1 MPPLVV
7 LDRMVAEAP
16 GRSDPPEDQRRPLQ
30 EITHDLAFEPGS
42 WTAERAERVR
52 QLFDGLAGEW
62 HTRGGDERS
71 QPIRD
76 GLRRGGIPT
85 GGTCLELG
93 SGTGLWTPIV
103 AAHFART
110 VSTDLAPAMLRLSPR
125 ADSSLVL
132 ADASRLPFCDGA
144 FDAAVCVN
152 MFLFPAE
159 YRRVLGPTGSLLF
172 VSTNGARTPIYLPP
186 TDVVTAMG
194 TGFVGTSAEACWGT
208 WTVATRRGGRA
219 ER

>member
-7 LDRMVAEAP
+7 LETIVPEAP
-16 GRSDPPEDQRRPLQ
+16 GRADPPEDQRRPLQ
-30 EITHDLAFEPGS
+30 AITHDLAFEPGS
-42 WTAERAERVR
+42 WTPERAGRVR
-52 QLFDGLAGEW
+52 ELFDGLAGEW

-76 GLRRGGIPT
+76 GLRRGGIRT
-85 GGTCLELG
+85 GGVCLELG
-93 SGTGLWTPIV
+93 SGTGLWTTVV

-110 VSTDLAPAMLRLSPR
+110 VSADFAPEMLKLSPR
-125 ADSSLVL
+125 AESSLVL
-132 ADASRLPFCDGA
+132 ADATQLPFRDGS

-172 VSTNGARTPIYLPP
+172 VSTNGARTPIYLSP
-186 TDVVTAMG
+186 TDVLAAMG
-194 TGFVGTSAEACWGT
+194 TDFAGTSAEACWGT
-208 WTVATRRGGRA
+208 WTVATRRGG
-219 ER
+219 EG